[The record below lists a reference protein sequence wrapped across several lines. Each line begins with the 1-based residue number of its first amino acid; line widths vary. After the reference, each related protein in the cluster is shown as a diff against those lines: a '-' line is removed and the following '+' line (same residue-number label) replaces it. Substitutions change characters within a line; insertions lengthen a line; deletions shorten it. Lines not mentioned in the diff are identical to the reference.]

1 MHVAIIGTPVAA
13 LFLVWAFTLAEP
25 NHPAVY
31 LSYVFS
37 AYMFVVVCVR
47 ITRSDPLHAIRR
59 IACQSTHV
67 ARYLDNRDYRA
78 IKGAQLAFAVDTFWA
93 LANLAFGVFFGA
105 VWYVTLAAYY
115 LLHALMRA
123 VLMCHIHDVETS
135 EALRKAYK
143 SCRIC
148 GVLITFSTLIIAGIV
163 TLVLHQEG
171 SFAYYDMFIYV
182 VALYAFWSLTSAIM
196 NFLSYRGHSNPL
208 LFTVMNVNLVTALV
222 SMFSLEIA
230 MLASFGGTMDMFEQ
244 AVMIA
249 ITGAAVALINVGIGV
264 FLVLESTKRMQ

>member
-1 MHVAIIGTPVAA
+1 M
-13 LFLVWAFTLAEP
+13 
-25 NHPAVY
+25 
-31 LSYVFS
+31 
-37 AYMFVVVCVR
+37 
-47 ITRSDPLHAIRR
+47 
-59 IACQSTHV
+59 
-67 ARYLDNRDYRA
+67 
-78 IKGAQLAFAVDTFWA
+78 
-93 LANLAFGVFFGA
+93 
-105 VWYVTLAAYY
+105 
-115 LLHALMRA
+115 
-123 VLMCHIHDVETS
+123 
-135 EALRKAYK
+135 
-143 SCRIC
+143 
-148 GVLITFSTLIIAGIV
+148 LITFSTLIIAGIV